1 MSYYLFLINKDVSK
15 VDFILFIYDFIYLV
29 LKRELNSYLFYF
41 FVMSLFIFCFRFIY
55 GSVCWVIYVVFGL
68 FGVVFNEIQVLIGGV
83 QGVIVY
89 VYSFLY
95 IFYIILL
102 DLDNG
107 VIGQLGKMQKKVYF
121 IDVIYDKYCC
131 IICI

>member
-15 VDFILFIYDFIYLV
+15 VDFILFIYDLIYLV

-107 VIGQLGKMQKKVYF
+107 VIGQLGKIQKKVYF

>member
-1 MSYYLFLINKDVSK
+1 
-15 VDFILFIYDFIYLV
+15 
-29 LKRELNSYLFYF
+29 
-41 FVMSLFIFCFRFIY
+41 MSLFIFCFRFIY
-55 GSVCWVIYVVFGL
+55 GSVRWVIYVVFGL

-83 QGVIVY
+83 QGMIVY

-107 VIGQLGKMQKKVYF
+107 VIGQLGKIQKKVYF
-121 IDVIYDKYCC
+121 IDVIYDRYCC